1 MSGNTSF
8 IQFLW
13 CPTPKELA
21 EGTSLHYNTYSRADC
36 LTASAGARWLF
47 LMRKCQYA
55 GHQTS
60 TCRGLTQLA
69 TTKVITFSISWL
81 ISKET
86 TQKRGLWCKRLLNN
100 KVTKRF
106 LHFPNKIS
114 HFYATTSFH
123 SAAVGFRQK
132 WKCLKSIFSAIP
144 GPKPIPMRRHHEAR
158 NTPYYSHE
166 VFVKLE
172 SIRIHQLI
180 LWLRTPYSL
189 WCLQKTC
196 SSWILTI

>member
-1 MSGNTSF
+1 MAFFDQAGNVNMR
-8 IQFLW
+8 
-13 CPTPKELA
+13 
-21 EGTSLHYNTYSRADC
+21 GTKL
-36 LTASAGARWLF
+36 
-47 LMRKCQYA
+47 
-55 GHQTS
+55 S

-144 GPKPIPMRRHHEAR
+144 GPKPIPMRRYHEAR

-180 LWLRTPYSL
+180 IWLRTPYSL

-196 SSWILTI
+196 SSWILTT